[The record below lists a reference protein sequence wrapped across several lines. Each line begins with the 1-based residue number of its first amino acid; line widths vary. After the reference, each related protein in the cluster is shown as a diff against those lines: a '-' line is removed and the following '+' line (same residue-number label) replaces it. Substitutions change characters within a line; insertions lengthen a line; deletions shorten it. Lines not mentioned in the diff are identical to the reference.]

1 MMCGF
6 PICHWMTRPRRPKAQ
21 QEIGKIPAW
30 PFLRYGWV
38 MLDPYSVKAFNYK
51 SKWGYHGLLVGG
63 FEHVLFSIIYGMS
76 SFPLTF
82 IFFRGVGIPPT
93 RLYQV
98 RFMVIGHYRIQGKNE
113 IHPMAHGKKLVSMAR
128 FWDPQ

>member
-1 MMCGF
+1 
-6 PICHWMTRPRRPKAQ
+6 
-21 QEIGKIPAW
+21 
-30 PFLRYGWV
+30 

-63 FEHVLFSIIYGMS
+63 FEHVLFSITYGMS

-128 FWDPQ
+128 F